1 MTLHEAILTVLR
13 INNKPM
19 NARDITLAINNFNL
33 YKREDEQP
41 ITVSQVWARVSNYSD
56 TLFVIDEDKLI
67 LSNDGYSPE
76 FDSLINSF
84 RNSVRERSYEGKSM
98 ELLMTLLLLDYYLNI
113 EQYRDNLKIE
123 NLRDKLVDIINSLKK
138 YKLQNSFYEG
148 LIADN
153 HQLWKDDYQYLGD
166 VFASIKSI
174 FDNLSKYQVLSLI
187 RKFIAQNKTFEKNI
201 ENFTP
206 PKILTEYI
214 FKIADIKDGQT
225 VLDPLAHN
233 SSLLPELAFN
243 NIDFNIEIW
252 SFNLVG
258 KSYDI
263 YELILSEKKFNFMY
277 DSDPFETV
285 NDGLYDWVVT
295 VPPFG
300 YIPRDLKTTRQSS
313 ANSYP
318 YVYEKLN
325 EKGKAIIIVNETF
338 LYSTYS
344 ENNNFIRFLLKNNA
358 LKAVISLP
366 KGFYRGI
373 NTAAFF
379 IEKNSGNN
387 NIFFGDYSQF
397 TSGEFG
403 YKLDELVHWQK
414 NQVEVASIS
423 INIDTS
429 EIINKDIIDLTP
441 RKAILSRTLN
451 QSLQEGYRR
460 LKELVQNR
468 IPGKSI
474 PGINL
479 NTDSEGIPYLRI
491 SDLNNDPDFVYL
503 VTPPQKYVAYN
514 RRPEAKERETEID
527 DKNNKLLQASK
538 VKEGTVILARFGT
551 ALKATVYSCN
561 EPAIPSHHLM
571 CFDVDTSL
579 VDPGYLVSEL
589 YSKDVQQQLAIIQIS
604 GVGAPHY
611 NERDLL
617 EIRIRIPSLQEQ
629 KIMMQERKEKAM
641 EAFYIQESGAIYK
654 VKEKEKTLDKSIV
667 EREIISSIQHRI
679 AQYVSP
685 VSSDIM
691 NLRYYYL
698 KKSDEGAV
706 VSIDDRISSR
716 PEAATISQ
724 TFDRIE
730 NNLNSIADT
739 FKLMSDVLFY
749 NNAILNFKDTNVF
762 DLIHEAYDSVKDHR
776 MGGIK
781 LITQSWLG
789 SEADTTISIALNQI
803 IELLRNFYIN
813 SAKHGFANQMDDKV
827 IYVKLTKSIDNEYLE
842 LHLINNG
849 LPFPEGFTL
858 QDLIGFGT
866 KGNHSNG
873 TGIGGYLMNKIVE
886 NHNGKFEWLCD
897 EKMGISIQE
906 EDRTLLIIANVYFK
920 ISLPYLN

>member
-1 MTLHEAILTVLR
+1 MTLHEAILTVLKN
-13 INNKPM
+13 NNKPM
-19 NARDITLAINNFNL
+19 TARDITLAINNYDL

-67 LSNDGYSPE
+67 LSNEGYSPE

-84 RNSVRERSYEGKSM
+84 RNTVRERTYEGKSM
-98 ELLMTLLLLDYYLNI
+98 ELLMTLLLVDYYLNI
-113 EQYRDNLKIE
+113 EQYRDNLKID
-123 NLRDKLVDIINSLKK
+123 NLRDKLVDIINSLKS
-138 YKLQNSFYEG
+138 YNLQNSFYEG
-148 LIADN
+148 LITDN
-153 HQLWKDDYQYLGD
+153 HQLWKDDYEYLSD

-214 FKIADIKDGQT
+214 SKIAEIRDGQT

-233 SSLLPELAFN
+233 SSLLPELAFS

-263 YELILSEKKFNFMY
+263 YELILAEKKFNFIY
-277 DSDPFETV
+277 DSDPFETI

-373 NTAAFF
+373 YTAAFF

-397 TSGEFG
+397 TPEEFG
-403 YKLDELVHWQK
+403 YKLDDLVHWQK
-414 NQVEVASIS
+414 NQAEIASIS
-423 INIDTS
+423 INIDSS
-429 EIINKDIIDLTP
+429 EFINKDIIDLTP

-460 LKELVQNR
+460 LKELVLNR

-479 NTDSEGIPYLRI
+479 NTDNEGIPYLRI

-514 RRPEAKERETEID
+514 KRPEAKERETEID

-551 ALKATVYSCN
+551 ALKATVYSCD

-571 CFDVDTSL
+571 CFEVDSSV
-579 VDPGYLVSEL
+579 VDAGYLVSEL
-589 YSKDVQQQLAIIQIS
+589 YTEYIRKQLSAIQIT

-611 NERDLL
+611 HEKDLL
-617 EIRIRIPSLQEQ
+617 EIRIKIPSLEEQ
-629 KIMMQERKEKAM
+629 KKIMQDKKEKVM
-641 EAFYIQESGAIYK
+641 ETFFSKTSIEKNIAKNKESI
-654 VKEKEKTLDKSIV
+654 LDKSIL
-667 EREIISSIQHRI
+667 EKEIISSIQHRI
-679 AQYVSP
+679 SQYVSP
-685 VSSDIM
+685 VSNDIM

-698 KKSDEGAV
+698 KKSEEGSI
-706 VSIDDRISSR
+706 VSVEDRISGR
-716 PEAATISQ
+716 PNAATIFE

-730 NNLNSIADT
+730 NNLNGIADT
-739 FKLMSDVLFY
+739 FKLMSEVLFY
-749 NNAILNFKDTNVF
+749 NSAAVNFKDSNVF
-762 DLIHEAYDSVKDHR
+762 ELIQEASDSVKDR
-776 MGGIK
+776 MEGVDFI
-781 LITQSWLG
+781 QDSWLKLD
-789 SEADTTISIALNQI
+789 ADKTISLAPNQF
-803 IELLRNFYIN
+803 IELLRNFFIN
-813 SAKHGFANQMDDKV
+813 SVKHGFNGVKTDKV
-827 IYVKLTKSIDNEYLE
+827 IYVKITKSEDDDYLE
-842 LHLINNG
+842 IHLINNG
-849 LPFPEGFTL
+849 LPFPDGFKEADFTN
-858 QDLIGFGT
+858 FGT
-866 KGNHSNG
+866 KGTQSEG
-873 TGIGGYLMNKIVE
+873 TGIGGYLMKKIVE

-897 EKMGISIQE
+897 ERQGVSIDLE
-906 EDRTLLIIANVYFK
+906 EGTLKIVANVYFK
-920 ISLPYLN
+920 ISLPYIN